1 MNMVGVPL
9 CSVLLRSLMG
19 YASTLS
25 PRSLNV
31 VQPLPFS
38 LLSEYLA
45 PDISLCLLVIS
56 DRLLSTNRW
65 ASCGQHHVLDSFLA
79 KCRARIGAL
88 REAGIYLKWGQH
100 QRYKGHPLAA
110 QEECAVINILGRRDK
125 NGEVTHTGSPRELQ
139 VPLQHQELIYYTAQ
153 QS

>member
-9 CSVLLRSLMG
+9 SSVLLRSLMG

-45 PDISLCLLVIS
+45 PDISLCLLVIY

-65 ASCGQHHVLDSFLA
+65 ASCGQHHALDRFPA
-79 KCRARIGAL
+79 KCRARIGAP
-88 REAGIYLKWGQH
+88 REAGICLK
-100 QRYKGHPLAA
+100 
-110 QEECAVINILGRRDK
+110 
-125 NGEVTHTGSPRELQ
+125 
-139 VPLQHQELIYYTAQ
+139 
-153 QS
+153 